1 MNIFDVVAIF
11 VSLAAVLAYLNFKLL
26 KLPMT
31 IGIMLLSLLGSLILV
46 LWDAFVPGVFQSE
59 AKTVVETVDFNQT
72 LMHGMLSFLL
82 FAGALHVNLAD
93 LKRQGVLI
101 AVLATVGTVASTF
114 LNAFLTYWML
124 NLVGVSLPFIY
135 CLLFGALISP
145 TDPIAVIG
153 ILRSAGAPK
162 ALETKIVGESLFN
175 DGVAV
180 VVFVVLLKIAVGGD
194 EPTFAGVSLLLLEEG
209 VGGIVL
215 GLLLGAIGVL
225 TLSSL
230 DEYSVEVLITL
241 ALVLGGYAL
250 SFVIHVSGPL
260 AMVVAGLIIGNH
272 GRNWAMSDLTR
283 DHIDTFWKLLD
294 EILNAVLFVL
304 IGVEVLLLSWNTS
317 HATAVAVLIPVIL
330 LCRFICVGVPISLLR
345 RVLPIGA
352 HAVKIITWAGIRG
365 GISVALALSLPAGS
379 EREFILS
386 VTYGIVVFS
395 VVVQGLTIGPLVR
408 RLSPQ
413 PE

>member
-1 MNIFDVVAIF
+1 MNIFDVVAVF

-31 IGIMLLSLLGSLILV
+31 IGIMLLSLVGSLILV
-46 LWDAFVPGVFQSE
+46 LWDAFVPGVLQSE
-59 AKTVVETVDFNQT
+59 AKAVVETVDFNQT

-114 LNAFLTYWML
+114 LNAFLTYWIL

-162 ALETKIVGESLFN
+162 TLETKIVGESLFN

-180 VVFVVLLKIAVGGD
+180 VVFVVLLKMAVGGD
-194 EPTFAGVSLLLLEEG
+194 EPTFPSVSLLLLEEG
-209 VGGIVL
+209 GGGIVL

-241 ALVLGGYAL
+241 ALVMGGYAL

-345 RVLPIGA
+345 RALPIGA

-395 VVVQGLTIGPLVR
+395 VVVQGLTTGPLVR